1 MGENFHGQFTNPNYE
16 TSQGSFWSG
25 IGLTF
30 FYSFCV
36 IAISWVPLF
45 SKNLN
50 YVQFA
55 IITPI
60 GIPVI
65 SIILAIKWKL
75 GGEVAMATGALTMFF
90 IGTIFG
96 IWITIFT
103 IDYLSHIGS

>member
-1 MGENFHGQFTNPNYE
+1 MGEGSHVQFTNSNYE
-16 TSQGSFWSG
+16 TSQDGFWSG
-25 IGLTF
+25 IKLTF

-36 IAISWVPLF
+36 IAISWLPLF
-45 SKNLN
+45 TGNL
-50 YVQFA
+50 VLFA

-75 GGEVAMATGALTMFF
+75 GGKVAMAKGALTMFLL
-90 IGTIFG
+90 GTFFG

-103 IDYLSHIGS
+103 VDYLSNIGR

>member
-1 MGENFHGQFTNPNYE
+1 MGEGSHVQFTNSNYE

-30 FYSFCV
+30 FYSFLV
-36 IAISWVPLF
+36 IVISWVPLF
-45 SKNLN
+45 SKNFNL
-50 YVQFA
+50 VLFA

-65 SIILAIKWKL
+65 SIVLAIKWKL
-75 GGEVAMATGALTMFF
+75 GGEVAMAKGALTMFF

-103 IDYLSHIGS
+103 IDYLSNIGS